1 MTVNSL
7 LACPSRRPGV
17 LPTRWTPTACAAGL
31 ALVSLALTVP
41 ARAQTVDPSPPNLLA
56 QGAVPTPNSARAA
69 AAAAATPPAASAPA
83 LPFSLPPV
91 VTGGKQ
97 GKEPMYFEA
106 DHLEGEAG
114 ERTRATGKVRLRQGD
129 LSLRADELTHTQAD
143 NTARAV
149 GQVRVER
156 QGNIFMGPELSL
168 QLDRLEGEFVRPR
181 FWFARPQ
188 AGGSA
193 ELVEFLGEKRL
204 RASRTTY
211 SSCTPANTAEG
222 LPGEPD
228 WSLQTS
234 SVYMDM
240 EANEG
245 VARNAVIWFKGVPIL
260 ATPYLSFPLSDER
273 KSGLLPPSFYFD
285 SKSGFE
291 LSLPYYWNIAPE
303 QDATIAPLLSTR
315 RGLGLDLEYRYL
327 APHDKGV
334 LNLFGLPN
342 DRVADRSR
350 GMIDFTHQGSLR
362 MGNTPS
368 QTVYDIQLLRV
379 SDDEYWRD
387 FTHNLK
393 NKTPRLYDSHLRV
406 EQVLNERNWGLG
418 DSQTSLYAGV
428 QSWQTLKDL
437 DPKSDPID
445 SAIDA
450 PYRRTPQIGIRSRS
464 GVDQALNWQLQG
476 EFNRF
481 THPDE
486 QKVSGNRLHA
496 LGQLDRSF
504 DLGPLTLTPRLA
516 LHSTSYDL
524 DKVPGG
530 SQRSLTRTIPTFSLD
545 ARTELERPVELF
557 GRQLTQTLEPRVR
570 YVRTPYR
577 DQSMLPLFDS
587 APRDFNQYAIFSSDN
602 NDNAYTG
609 VDRISDAN
617 EITLGA
623 TSRLLDQNGGETLRL
638 GVVQKWLLSDQRLNP
653 YGADPIKAGM
663 SDTLLLGST
672 SVFPGWYLDGTTQ
685 LSADNQAT
693 QQATLGVRYSPG
705 AWRTIGATYR
715 YNRNNSEQLE
725 VGWQWPLG
733 GRKPPLQQVMA
744 QASSP
749 DVPKPGQLLGGGQ
762 QCGGAWYTVGR
773 VIYDKRD
780 SRFTNT
786 LAGFEY
792 DAGCWIGRF
801 VMERVAIGQ
810 NEATTRL
817 MFQLELVGLSR
828 LALGSN
834 PLRTLQTSIPG
845 YRLLRDEAPQPP
857 ALAPQPFLDDDT
869 PLP

>member
-1 MTVNSL
+1 
-7 LACPSRRPGV
+7 
-17 LPTRWTPTACAAGL
+17 PTAFAAGL
-31 ALVSLALTVP
+31 AMVSLALTAP
-41 ARAQTVDPSPPNLLA
+41 ARAQAVDPSPPNLLA
-56 QGAVPTPNSARAA
+56 QAA
-69 AAAAATPPAASAPA
+69 ASAGSPALAASAPTA
-83 LPFSLPPV
+83 LSFSLPSV

-129 LSLRADELTHTQAD
+129 LSLQADELTHTQID

-149 GQVRVER
+149 GKVRIER

-168 QLDRLEGEFVRPR
+168 QLDRLEGEFVSPR

-204 RASRTTY
+204 RATRTTY

-245 VARNAVIWFKGVPIL
+245 IARNAVIWFKGVPIL

-291 LSLPYYWNIAPE
+291 FSLPYYWNIAPD

-315 RGLGLDLEYRYL
+315 RGVGLDLEYRYL
-327 APHDKGV
+327 RPRDKGV
-334 LNLFGLPN
+334 LNLFGLPD
-342 DRVADRSR
+342 DRVAGRSR
-350 GMIDFTHQGSLR
+350 GMVDFTHQGSLR
-362 MGNTPS
+362 MGNSPS

-387 FTHNLK
+387 FAHALPT
-393 NKTPRLYDSHLRV
+393 KTPRLYDSHLTIER
-406 EQVLNERNWGLG
+406 VLNERNWGLG

-437 DPKSDPID
+437 DPQSDPTL
-445 SAIDA
+445 SAIEA
-450 PYRRTPQIGIRSRS
+450 PYRRTPQVGIRSRS
-464 GVDQALNWQLQG
+464 GVDQLLNWQLQG

-481 THPDE
+481 THPDA

-496 LGQLDRSF
+496 VGQLDRSF
-504 DLGPLTLTPRLA
+504 DMGPLTLTPRLA

-524 DKVPGG
+524 DQPLG
-530 SQRSLTRTIPTFSLD
+530 SGPRSVTRTIPTFSLD
-545 ARTELERPVELF
+545 ARTELERPLELF

-577 DQSMLPLFDS
+577 DQSMLPRFDS
-587 APRDFNQYAIFSSDN
+587 APRDFNQYAIY
-602 NDNAYTG
+602 NDNAFTG

-617 EITLGA
+617 EITVGA
-623 TSRLLDQNGGETLRL
+623 TSRLLDERGAEALRF
-638 GVVQKWLLSDQRLNP
+638 GVVQKWLLSEQRLNP
-653 YGADPIKAGM
+653 YDDSKPIKKGL

-672 SVFPGWYLDGTTQ
+672 NVIPNWHLDGTTQ
-685 LSADNQAT
+685 LGADNQAT

-705 AWRTIGATYR
+705 AWRTIGVTYR
-715 YNRNNSEQLE
+715 YNREKSEQIE
-725 VGWQWPLG
+725 VGWQWPLS
-733 GRKPPLQQVMA
+733 GRKPPLQEVFA

-749 DVPKPGQLLGGGQ
+749 DVPKSGQILGGGGN
-762 QCGGAWYTVGR
+762 QCGGAWYSVGR
-773 VIYDKRD
+773 VVYDKRD
-780 SRFTNT
+780 HRFTNT

-810 NEATTRL
+810 SEATTRL
-817 MFQLELVGLSR
+817 MFQLELIGLSR

-834 PLRTLQTSIPG
+834 PLRTLQDNIPG
-845 YRLLRDEAPQPP
+845 YRLLRDEAQRAP
-857 ALAPQPFLDDDT
+857 ALAPQPFLNDDT

>member
-1 MTVNSL
+1 L
-7 LACPSRRPGV
+7 
-17 LPTRWTPTACAAGL
+17 
-31 ALVSLALTVP
+31 
-41 ARAQTVDPSPPNLLA
+41 
-56 QGAVPTPNSARAA
+56 
-69 AAAAATPPAASAPA
+69 AASAPTA
-83 LPFSLPPV
+83 LSFSLPRV

-129 LSLRADELTHTQAD
+129 LSLQADELTHTQID

-149 GQVRVER
+149 GKVRIER

-168 QLDRLEGEFVRPR
+168 QLDRLEGEFVSPR

-204 RASRTTY
+204 RATRTTY

-245 VARNAVIWFKGVPIL
+245 IARNAVIWFKGVPIL

-291 LSLPYYWNIAPE
+291 FSLPYYWNIAPD

-315 RGLGLDLEYRYL
+315 RGVGLDLEYRYL
-327 APHDKGV
+327 RPRDKGV
-334 LNLFGLPN
+334 LNLFGLPD
-342 DRVADRSR
+342 DRVAGRSR
-350 GMIDFTHQGSLR
+350 GMVDFTHQGSLR
-362 MGNTPS
+362 MGNSPS

-387 FTHNLK
+387 FAHALPT
-393 NKTPRLYDSHLRV
+393 KTPRLYDSHLTIER
-406 EQVLNERNWGLG
+406 VLNERNWGLG

-437 DPKSDPID
+437 DPQSDPTL
-445 SAIDA
+445 SAIEA
-450 PYRRTPQIGIRSRS
+450 PYRRTPQVGIRSRS
-464 GVDQALNWQLQG
+464 GVDQILNWQLQG

-481 THPDE
+481 THPDA

-496 LGQLDRSF
+496 VGQLDRSF
-504 DLGPLTLTPRLA
+504 DMGPLTLTPRLA

-524 DKVPGG
+524 DQPLG
-530 SQRSLTRTIPTFSLD
+530 SGPRSVTRTIPTFSLD
-545 ARTELERPVELF
+545 ARTELERPLELF

-577 DQSMLPLFDS
+577 DQSMLPRFDS
-587 APRDFNQYAIFSSDN
+587 APRDFNQYAIY
-602 NDNAYTG
+602 NDNAFTG

-617 EITLGA
+617 EITVGA
-623 TSRLLDQNGGETLRL
+623 TSRLLDERGAEALRF
-638 GVVQKWLLSDQRLNP
+638 GVVQKWLLSEQRLNP
-653 YGADPIKAGM
+653 YDDSKPIKKGL

-672 SVFPGWYLDGTTQ
+672 NVIPNWYLDGTTQ
-685 LSADNQAT
+685 LGADNQAT

-705 AWRTIGATYR
+705 AWRTIGVTYR
-715 YNRNNSEQLE
+715 YNREKSEQIE
-725 VGWQWPLG
+725 VGWQWPLS
-733 GRKPPLQQVMA
+733 GRKPPLQEVFA

-749 DVPKPGQLLGGGQ
+749 DVPKSGQILGGGGN
-762 QCGGAWYTVGR
+762 QCGGAWYSVGR
-773 VIYDKRD
+773 VVYDKRD
-780 SRFTNT
+780 HRFTNT

-810 NEATTRL
+810 SEATTRL
-817 MFQLELVGLSR
+817 MFQLELIGLSR

-834 PLRTLQTSIPG
+834 PLRTLQDNIPG
-845 YRLLRDEAPQPP
+845 YRLLRDEAQRAP
-857 ALAPQPFLDDDT
+857 ALAPQPFLNDDT

>member
-1 MTVNSL
+1 MTVNPI
-7 LACPSRRPGV
+7 LACPPRRPGV
-17 LPTRWTPTACAAGL
+17 LPTRWTPTAFAAGL
-31 ALVSLALTVP
+31 AMVSLALTAP
-41 ARAQTVDPSPPNLLA
+41 ARAQAVDPSPPNLLA
-56 QGAVPTPNSARAA
+56 QAA
-69 AAAAATPPAASAPA
+69 ASAGSPALAASAPTA
-83 LPFSLPPV
+83 LSFSLPSV

-129 LSLRADELTHTQAD
+129 LSLQADELTHTQID

-149 GQVRVER
+149 GKVRIER

-168 QLDRLEGEFVRPR
+168 QLDRLEGEFVSPR

-204 RASRTTY
+204 RATRTTY

-245 VARNAVIWFKGVPIL
+245 IARNAVIWFKGVPIL

-291 LSLPYYWNIAPE
+291 FSLPYYWNIAPD

-315 RGLGLDLEYRYL
+315 RGVGLDLEYRYL
-327 APHDKGV
+327 RPRDKGV
-334 LNLFGLPN
+334 LNLFGLPD
-342 DRVADRSR
+342 DRVAGRSR
-350 GMIDFTHQGSLR
+350 GMVDFTHQGSLR
-362 MGNTPS
+362 MGNSPS

-387 FTHNLK
+387 FAHALPT
-393 NKTPRLYDSHLRV
+393 KTPRLYDSHLTIER
-406 EQVLNERNWGLG
+406 VLNERNWGLG

-437 DPKSDPID
+437 DPQSDPTL
-445 SAIDA
+445 SAIEA
-450 PYRRTPQIGIRSRS
+450 PYRRTPQVGIRSRS
-464 GVDQALNWQLQG
+464 GVDQILNWQLQG

-481 THPDE
+481 THPDA

-496 LGQLDRSF
+496 VGQLDRSF
-504 DLGPLTLTPRLA
+504 DMGPLTLTPRLA

-524 DKVPGG
+524 DQPLG
-530 SQRSLTRTIPTFSLD
+530 SGPRSVTRTIPTFSLD
-545 ARTELERPVELF
+545 ARTELERPLELF

-577 DQSMLPLFDS
+577 DQSMLPRFDS
-587 APRDFNQYAIFSSDN
+587 APRDFNQYAIY
-602 NDNAYTG
+602 NDNAFTG

-617 EITLGA
+617 EITVGA
-623 TSRLLDQNGGETLRL
+623 TSRLLDERGAEALRF
-638 GVVQKWLLSDQRLNP
+638 GVVQKWLLSEQRLNP
-653 YGADPIKAGM
+653 YDDSKPIKKGL

-672 SVFPGWYLDGTTQ
+672 NVIPNWYLDGTTQ
-685 LSADNQAT
+685 LGADNQAT

-705 AWRTIGATYR
+705 AWRTIGVTYR
-715 YNRNNSEQLE
+715 YNREKSEQIE
-725 VGWQWPLG
+725 VGWQWPLS
-733 GRKPPLQQVMA
+733 GRKPPLQEVFA

-749 DVPKPGQLLGGGQ
+749 DVSKSGQILGGGGN
-762 QCGGAWYTVGR
+762 QCGGAWYSVGR
-773 VIYDKRD
+773 VVYDKRD
-780 SRFTNT
+780 HRFTNT

-810 NEATTRL
+810 SEATTRL
-817 MFQLELVGLSR
+817 MFQLELIGLSR

-834 PLRTLQTSIPG
+834 PLRTLQDNIPG
-845 YRLLRDEAPQPP
+845 YRLLRDEAQRAP
-857 ALAPQPFLDDDT
+857 ALAPQPFLNDDT

>member
-1 MTVNSL
+1 M
-7 LACPSRRPGV
+7 
-17 LPTRWTPTACAAGL
+17 
-31 ALVSLALTVP
+31 VSLALTAP
-41 ARAQTVDPSPPNLLA
+41 ARAQAVDPSPPNLLA
-56 QGAVPTPNSARAA
+56 QAA
-69 AAAAATPPAASAPA
+69 ASAGSPALAASAPTA
-83 LPFSLPPV
+83 LSFSLPSV

-129 LSLRADELTHTQAD
+129 LSLQADELTHTQID

-149 GQVRVER
+149 GKVRIER

-168 QLDRLEGEFVRPR
+168 QLDRLEGEFVSPR

-204 RASRTTY
+204 RATRTTY

-245 VARNAVIWFKGVPIL
+245 IARNAVIWFKGVPIL

-291 LSLPYYWNIAPE
+291 FSLPYYWNIAPD

-315 RGLGLDLEYRYL
+315 RGVGLDLEYRYL
-327 APHDKGV
+327 RPRDKGV
-334 LNLFGLPN
+334 LNLFGLPD
-342 DRVADRSR
+342 DRVAGRSR
-350 GMIDFTHQGSLR
+350 GMVDFTHQGSLR
-362 MGNTPS
+362 MGNSPS

-387 FTHNLK
+387 FAHALPT
-393 NKTPRLYDSHLRV
+393 KTPRLYDSHLTIER
-406 EQVLNERNWGLG
+406 VLNERNWGLG

-437 DPKSDPID
+437 DPQSDPTL
-445 SAIDA
+445 SAIEA
-450 PYRRTPQIGIRSRS
+450 PYRRTPQVGIRSRS
-464 GVDQALNWQLQG
+464 GVDQILNWQLQG

-481 THPDE
+481 THPDA

-496 LGQLDRSF
+496 VGQLDRSF
-504 DLGPLTLTPRLA
+504 DMGPLTLTPRLA

-524 DKVPGG
+524 DQPLG
-530 SQRSLTRTIPTFSLD
+530 SGPRSVTRTIPTFSLD
-545 ARTELERPVELF
+545 ARTELERPLELF

-577 DQSMLPLFDS
+577 DQSMLPRFDS
-587 APRDFNQYAIFSSDN
+587 APRDFNQYAIY
-602 NDNAYTG
+602 NDNAFTG

-617 EITLGA
+617 EITVGA
-623 TSRLLDQNGGETLRL
+623 TSRLLDERGAEALRF
-638 GVVQKWLLSDQRLNP
+638 GVVQKWLLSEQRLNP
-653 YGADPIKAGM
+653 YDDSKPIKKGL

-672 SVFPGWYLDGTTQ
+672 NVIPNWYLDGTTQ
-685 LSADNQAT
+685 LGADNQAT

-705 AWRTIGATYR
+705 AWRTIGVTYR
-715 YNRNNSEQLE
+715 YNREKSEQIE
-725 VGWQWPLG
+725 VGWQWPLS
-733 GRKPPLQQVMA
+733 GRKPPLQEVFA

-749 DVPKPGQLLGGGQ
+749 DVPKSGQILGGGGN
-762 QCGGAWYTVGR
+762 QCGGAWYSVGR
-773 VIYDKRD
+773 VVYDKRD
-780 SRFTNT
+780 HRFTNT

-810 NEATTRL
+810 SEATTRL
-817 MFQLELVGLSR
+817 MFQLELIGLSR

-834 PLRTLQTSIPG
+834 PLRTLQDNIPG
-845 YRLLRDEAPQPP
+845 YRLLRDEAQRAP
-857 ALAPQPFLDDDT
+857 ALAPQPFLNDDT

>member
-1 MTVNSL
+1 VTVNPI
-7 LACPSRRPGV
+7 LACPPRRPGV
-17 LPTRWTPTACAAGL
+17 LPTRWTPTAFAAGL
-31 ALVSLALTVP
+31 AMVSLALTAP
-41 ARAQTVDPSPPNLLA
+41 ARAQAVDPSPPNLLA
-56 QGAVPTPNSARAA
+56 QAA
-69 AAAAATPPAASAPA
+69 ASAGSPALAASAPTA
-83 LPFSLPPV
+83 LSFSLPSV

-129 LSLRADELTHTQAD
+129 LSLQADELTHTQID

-149 GQVRVER
+149 GKVRIER

-168 QLDRLEGEFVRPR
+168 QLDRLEGEFVSPR

-204 RASRTTY
+204 RATRTTY

-245 VARNAVIWFKGVPIL
+245 IARNAVIWFKGVPIL

-291 LSLPYYWNIAPE
+291 FSLPYYWNIAPD

-315 RGLGLDLEYRYL
+315 RGVGLDLEYRYL
-327 APHDKGV
+327 RPRDKGV
-334 LNLFGLPN
+334 LNLFGLPD
-342 DRVADRSR
+342 DRVAGRSR
-350 GMIDFTHQGSLR
+350 GMVDFTHQGSLR
-362 MGNTPS
+362 MGNSPS

-387 FTHNLK
+387 FAHALPT
-393 NKTPRLYDSHLRV
+393 KTPRLYDSHLTIER
-406 EQVLNERNWGLG
+406 VLNERNWGLG

-437 DPKSDPID
+437 DPQSDPTL
-445 SAIDA
+445 SAIEA
-450 PYRRTPQIGIRSRS
+450 PYRRTPQVGIRSRS
-464 GVDQALNWQLQG
+464 GVDQILNWQLQG

-481 THPDE
+481 THPDA

-496 LGQLDRSF
+496 VGQLDRSF
-504 DLGPLTLTPRLA
+504 DMGPLTLTPRLA

-524 DKVPGG
+524 DQPLG
-530 SQRSLTRTIPTFSLD
+530 SGPRSVTRTIPTFSLD
-545 ARTELERPVELF
+545 ARTELERPLELF

-577 DQSMLPLFDS
+577 DQSMLPRFDS
-587 APRDFNQYAIFSSDN
+587 APRDFNQYAIY
-602 NDNAYTG
+602 NDNAFTG

-617 EITLGA
+617 EITVGA
-623 TSRLLDQNGGETLRL
+623 TSRLLDERGAEALRF
-638 GVVQKWLLSDQRLNP
+638 GVVQKWLLSEQRLNP
-653 YGADPIKAGM
+653 YDDSKPIKKGL

-672 SVFPGWYLDGTTQ
+672 NVIPNWYLDGTTQ
-685 LSADNQAT
+685 LGADNQAT

-705 AWRTIGATYR
+705 AWRTIGVTYR
-715 YNRNNSEQLE
+715 YNREKSEQIE
-725 VGWQWPLG
+725 VGWQWPLS
-733 GRKPPLQQVMA
+733 GRKPPLQEVFA

-749 DVPKPGQLLGGGQ
+749 DVPKSGQILGGGGN
-762 QCGGAWYTVGR
+762 QCGGAWYSVGR
-773 VIYDKRD
+773 VVYDKRD
-780 SRFTNT
+780 HRFTNT

-810 NEATTRL
+810 SEATTRL
-817 MFQLELVGLSR
+817 MFQLELIGLSR

-834 PLRTLQTSIPG
+834 PLRTLQDNIPG
-845 YRLLRDEAPQPP
+845 YRLLRDEAQRAP
-857 ALAPQPFLDDDT
+857 ALAPQPFLNDDT

>member
-1 MTVNSL
+1 MTVNPI
-7 LACPSRRPGV
+7 LACPPRRPGV
-17 LPTRWTPTACAAGL
+17 LPTRWTPTAFAAGL
-31 ALVSLALTVP
+31 AMVSLALTAP
-41 ARAQTVDPSPPNLLA
+41 ARAQAVDPSPPNLLA
-56 QGAVPTPNSARAA
+56 QAA
-69 AAAAATPPAASAPA
+69 ASAGSPALAASAPTA
-83 LPFSLPPV
+83 LSFSLPSV

-129 LSLRADELTHTQAD
+129 LSLQADELTHTQID

-149 GQVRVER
+149 GKVRIER

-168 QLDRLEGEFVRPR
+168 QLDRLEGEFVSPR

-204 RASRTTY
+204 RATRTTY

-245 VARNAVIWFKGVPIL
+245 IARNAVIWFKGVPIL

-291 LSLPYYWNIAPE
+291 FSLPYYWNIAPD

-315 RGLGLDLEYRYL
+315 RGVGLDLEYRYL
-327 APHDKGV
+327 RPRDKGV
-334 LNLFGLPN
+334 LNLFGLPD
-342 DRVADRSR
+342 DRVAGRSR
-350 GMIDFTHQGSLR
+350 GMVDFTHQGSLR
-362 MGNTPS
+362 MGNSPS

-387 FTHNLK
+387 FAHALPT
-393 NKTPRLYDSHLRV
+393 KTPRLYDSHLTIER
-406 EQVLNERNWGLG
+406 VLNERNWGLG

-437 DPKSDPID
+437 DPQSDPTL
-445 SAIDA
+445 SAIEA
-450 PYRRTPQIGIRSRS
+450 PYRRTPQVGIRSRS
-464 GVDQALNWQLQG
+464 GVDQILSWQLQG

-481 THPDE
+481 THPDA

-496 LGQLDRSF
+496 VGQLDRSF
-504 DLGPLTLTPRLA
+504 DMGPLTLTPRLA

-524 DKVPGG
+524 DQPLG
-530 SQRSLTRTIPTFSLD
+530 SGPRSVTRTIPTFSLD
-545 ARTELERPVELF
+545 ARTELERPLELF

-577 DQSMLPLFDS
+577 DQSMLPRFDS
-587 APRDFNQYAIFSSDN
+587 APRDFNQYAIY
-602 NDNAYTG
+602 NDNAFTG

-617 EITLGA
+617 EITVGA
-623 TSRLLDQNGGETLRL
+623 TSRLLDERGAEALRF
-638 GVVQKWLLSDQRLNP
+638 GVVQKWLLSEQRLNP
-653 YGADPIKAGM
+653 YDDSKPIKKGL

-672 SVFPGWYLDGTTQ
+672 NVIPNWYLDGTTQ
-685 LSADNQAT
+685 LGADNQAT

-705 AWRTIGATYR
+705 AWRTIGVTYR
-715 YNRNNSEQLE
+715 YNREKSEQIE
-725 VGWQWPLG
+725 VGWQWPLS
-733 GRKPPLQQVMA
+733 GRKPPLQEVFA

-749 DVPKPGQLLGGGQ
+749 DVSKSGQILGGGGN
-762 QCGGAWYTVGR
+762 QCGGAWYSVGR
-773 VIYDKRD
+773 VVYDKRD
-780 SRFTNT
+780 HRFTNT

-810 NEATTRL
+810 SEATTRL
-817 MFQLELVGLSR
+817 MFQLELIGLSR

-834 PLRTLQTSIPG
+834 PLRTLQDNIPG
-845 YRLLRDEAPQPP
+845 YRLLRDEAQRAP
-857 ALAPQPFLDDDT
+857 ALAPQPFLNDDT

>member
-1 MTVNSL
+1 MTVNPI
-7 LACPSRRPGV
+7 LACPPRRPGV
-17 LPTRWTPTACAAGL
+17 LPTRWTPTAFAAGL
-31 ALVSLALTVP
+31 AMVSLALTAP
-41 ARAQTVDPSPPNLLA
+41 ARAQAVDPSPPNLLA
-56 QGAVPTPNSARAA
+56 QAA
-69 AAAAATPPAASAPA
+69 ASAGSPALAASAPTA
-83 LPFSLPPV
+83 LSFSLPRV

-129 LSLRADELTHTQAD
+129 LSLQADELTHTQID

-149 GQVRVER
+149 GKVRIER

-168 QLDRLEGEFVRPR
+168 QLDRLEGEFVSPR

-204 RASRTTY
+204 RATRTTY

-245 VARNAVIWFKGVPIL
+245 IARNAVIWFKGVPIL

-291 LSLPYYWNIAPE
+291 FSLPYYWNIAPD

-315 RGLGLDLEYRYL
+315 RGVGLDLEYRYL
-327 APHDKGV
+327 RPRDKGV
-334 LNLFGLPN
+334 LNLFGLPD
-342 DRVADRSR
+342 DRVAGRSR
-350 GMIDFTHQGSLR
+350 GMVDFTHQGSLR
-362 MGNTPS
+362 MGNSPS

-387 FTHNLK
+387 FAHALPT
-393 NKTPRLYDSHLRV
+393 KTPRLYDSHLTIER
-406 EQVLNERNWGLG
+406 VLNERNWGLG

-437 DPKSDPID
+437 DPQSDPTL
-445 SAIDA
+445 SAIEA
-450 PYRRTPQIGIRSRS
+450 PYRRTPQVGIRSRS
-464 GVDQALNWQLQG
+464 GVDQLLNWQLQG

-481 THPDE
+481 THPDA

-496 LGQLDRSF
+496 VGQLDRSF
-504 DLGPLTLTPRLA
+504 DMGPLTLTPRLA

-524 DKVPGG
+524 DQPLG
-530 SQRSLTRTIPTFSLD
+530 SGPRSVTRTIPTFSLD
-545 ARTELERPVELF
+545 ARTELERPLELF

-577 DQSMLPLFDS
+577 DQSMLPRFDS
-587 APRDFNQYAIFSSDN
+587 APRDFNQYAIY
-602 NDNAYTG
+602 NDNAFTG

-617 EITLGA
+617 EITVGA
-623 TSRLLDQNGGETLRL
+623 TSRLLDERGAEALRF
-638 GVVQKWLLSDQRLNP
+638 GVVQKWLLSEQRLNP
-653 YGADPIKAGM
+653 YDDSKPIKKGL

-672 SVFPGWYLDGTTQ
+672 NVIPNWYLDGTTQ
-685 LSADNQAT
+685 LGADNQAT

-705 AWRTIGATYR
+705 AWRTIGVTYR
-715 YNRNNSEQLE
+715 YNREKSEQIE
-725 VGWQWPLG
+725 VGWQWPLS
-733 GRKPPLQQVMA
+733 GRKPPLQEVFA

-749 DVPKPGQLLGGGQ
+749 DVPKSGQILGGGGN
-762 QCGGAWYTVGR
+762 QCGGAWYSVGR
-773 VIYDKRD
+773 VVYDKRD
-780 SRFTNT
+780 HRFTNT

-810 NEATTRL
+810 SEATTRL
-817 MFQLELVGLSR
+817 MFQLELIGLSR

-834 PLRTLQTSIPG
+834 PLRTLQDNIPG
-845 YRLLRDEAPQPP
+845 YRLLRDEAQRAP
-857 ALAPQPFLDDDT
+857 ALAPQPFLNDDT

>member
-1 MTVNSL
+1 MTVNPI
-7 LACPSRRPGV
+7 LACPPRRPGV
-17 LPTRWTPTACAAGL
+17 LPTRWTPTAFAAGL
-31 ALVSLALTVP
+31 AMVSLALTAP
-41 ARAQTVDPSPPNLLA
+41 ARAQAVDPSPPNLLA
-56 QGAVPTPNSARAA
+56 QAA
-69 AAAAATPPAASAPA
+69 ASAGSPALAASAPTA
-83 LPFSLPPV
+83 LSFSLPSV

-129 LSLRADELTHTQAD
+129 LSLQADELTHTQID

-149 GQVRVER
+149 GKVRIER

-168 QLDRLEGEFVRPR
+168 QLDRLEGEFVSPR

-204 RASRTTY
+204 RATRTTY

-245 VARNAVIWFKGVPIL
+245 IARNAVIWFKGVPIL

-291 LSLPYYWNIAPE
+291 FSLPYYWNIAPD

-315 RGLGLDLEYRYL
+315 RGVGLDLEYRYL
-327 APHDKGV
+327 RPRDKGV
-334 LNLFGLPN
+334 LNLFGLPD
-342 DRVADRSR
+342 DRVAGRSR
-350 GMIDFTHQGSLR
+350 GMVDFTHQGSLR
-362 MGNTPS
+362 MGNSPS

-387 FTHNLK
+387 FAHALPT
-393 NKTPRLYDSHLRV
+393 KTPRLYDSHLTIER
-406 EQVLNERNWGLG
+406 VLNERNWGLG

-437 DPKSDPID
+437 DPQSDPTL
-445 SAIDA
+445 SAIEA
-450 PYRRTPQIGIRSRS
+450 PYRRTPQVGIRSRS
-464 GVDQALNWQLQG
+464 GVDQILSWQLQG

-481 THPDE
+481 THPDA

-496 LGQLDRSF
+496 VGQLDRSF
-504 DLGPLTLTPRLA
+504 DMGPLTLTPRLA

-524 DKVPGG
+524 DQPLG
-530 SQRSLTRTIPTFSLD
+530 SGPRSVTRTIPTFSLD
-545 ARTELERPVELF
+545 ARTELERPLELF

-577 DQSMLPLFDS
+577 DQSMLPRFDS
-587 APRDFNQYAIFSSDN
+587 APRDFNQYAIY
-602 NDNAYTG
+602 NDNAFTG

-617 EITLGA
+617 EITVGA
-623 TSRLLDQNGGETLRL
+623 TSRLLDERGAEALRF
-638 GVVQKWLLSDQRLNP
+638 GVVQKWLLSEQRLNP
-653 YGADPIKAGM
+653 YDDSKPIKKGL

-672 SVFPGWYLDGTTQ
+672 NVIPNWFLDGTTQ
-685 LSADNQAT
+685 LGADNQAT

-705 AWRTIGATYR
+705 AWRTIGVTYR
-715 YNRNNSEQLE
+715 YNREKSEQIE
-725 VGWQWPLG
+725 VGWQWPLS
-733 GRKPPLQQVMA
+733 GRKPPLQEVFA

-749 DVPKPGQLLGGGQ
+749 DVPKSGQILGGGGN
-762 QCGGAWYTVGR
+762 QCGGAWYSVGR
-773 VIYDKRD
+773 VVYDKRD
-780 SRFTNT
+780 HRFTNT

-810 NEATTRL
+810 SEATTRL
-817 MFQLELVGLSR
+817 MFQLELIGLSR

-834 PLRTLQTSIPG
+834 PLRTLQDNIPG
-845 YRLLRDEAPQPP
+845 YRLLRDEAQRAP
-857 ALAPQPFLDDDT
+857 ALAPQPFLNDDT

>member
-1 MTVNSL
+1 
-7 LACPSRRPGV
+7 
-17 LPTRWTPTACAAGL
+17 
-31 ALVSLALTVP
+31 
-41 ARAQTVDPSPPNLLA
+41 
-56 QGAVPTPNSARAA
+56 
-69 AAAAATPPAASAPA
+69 
-83 LPFSLPPV
+83 
-91 VTGGKQ
+91 
-97 GKEPMYFEA
+97 MYFEA
-106 DHLEGEAG
+106 DHLEGQSG

-129 LSLRADELTHTQAD
+129 LSLQADELTHTQSD

-149 GQVRVER
+149 GKVRVER
-156 QGNIFMGPELSL
+156 QGNIFIGPELSL
-168 QLDRLEGEFVRPR
+168 QLDRLEGEFVSPR
-181 FWFARPQ
+181 FWFVRPQ

-204 RASRTTY
+204 RATRTTY
-211 SSCTPANTAEG
+211 SSCTPANTADG

-245 VARNAVIWFKGVPIL
+245 TARNAVIWFKGVPIL
-260 ATPYLSFPLSDER
+260 ATPYLSFPLSDAR

-291 LSLPYYWNIAPE
+291 FSQPYYWNIAPD
-303 QDATIAPLLSTR
+303 QDATLAPMLSTR
-315 RGLGLDLEYRYL
+315 RGLGMDVEYRYL
-327 APHDKGV
+327 NPRDRGT
-334 LNLFGLPN
+334 LNLFGLPD
-342 DRVADRSR
+342 DRVAGRSR
-350 GMIDFTHQGSLR
+350 GMVDFTHQGSLR
-362 MGNTPS
+362 IGDSPS
-368 QTVYDIQLLRV
+368 QTVYDIQWQRV
-379 SDDEYWRD
+379 SDDDYWRD
-387 FTHNLK
+387 FAHSLPAE
-393 NKTPRLYDSHLRV
+393 TPRLYDSHLRV
-406 EQVLNERNWGLG
+406 ERVLNERNWGLG
-418 DSQTSLYAGV
+418 DSQTTMYAGV
-428 QSWQTLKDL
+428 QSWQTLQDL
-437 DPKSDPID
+437 DPASDPAL
-445 SAIDA
+445 SAIEA
-450 PYRRTPQIGIRSRS
+450 PYRRTPQLGIRSRS
-464 GVDQALNWQLQG
+464 GIAQGVNWQLQG

-486 QKVSGNRLHA
+486 NKVSGNRLHA
-496 LGQLDRSF
+496 VAQVEQSF
-504 DLGPLTLTPRLA
+504 DMGPLTLTPRLA
-516 LHSTSYDL
+516 LHNTNYDL
-524 DKVPGG
+524 DRAVSGG
-530 SQRSLTRTIPTFSLD
+530 QRSITRTIPTFSLD
-545 ARTELERPVELF
+545 ARTELERPVALF

-602 NDNAYTG
+602 NDNAFTG

-617 EITLGA
+617 EITMGA
-623 TSRLLDQNGGETLRL
+623 TSRLLDERGVEALRF
-638 GVVQKWLLSDQRLNP
+638 GVVQKWLMSDQRLNP
-653 YGADPIKAGM
+653 YSEEPVKAGL
-663 SDTLLLGST
+663 SDTLLLGSA
-672 SVFPGWYLDGTTQ
+672 SVIPNWYLDGTTQ
-685 LSADNQAT
+685 LGADNQAT

-705 AWRTIGATYR
+705 AWRTIGAIYR
-715 YNRNNSEQLE
+715 YNRDNSEQIE

-733 GRKPPLQQVMA
+733 GRPPSVNEMMS
-744 QASSP
+744 QASSS
-749 DVPKPGQLLGGGQ
+749 DVPKPDQVLGRGQ

-773 VIYDKRD
+773 VVYDKRD
-780 SRFTNT
+780 KRFTNT

-810 NEATTRL
+810 SEATTRL
-817 MFQLELVGLSR
+817 MFQLELIGLSR

>member
-1 MTVNSL
+1 M
-7 LACPSRRPGV
+7 
-17 LPTRWTPTACAAGL
+17 
-31 ALVSLALTVP
+31 VSLALTAPV
-41 ARAQTVDPSPPNLLA
+41 RAQAVDPSPPNLLA
-56 QGAVPTPNSARAA
+56 QAA
-69 AAAAATPPAASAPA
+69 AAPSASGASAPSA
-83 LPFSLPPV
+83 LSFSLPRI

-129 LSLRADELTHTQAD
+129 LSLQADELTHTQAD

-149 GQVRVER
+149 GKVRIER

-168 QLDRLEGEFVRPR
+168 QLDRLEGEFVSPR

-204 RASRTTY
+204 RATRTTY
-211 SSCTPANTAEG
+211 SSCTPANTSEG

-245 VARNAVIWFKGVPIL
+245 TARNAVIWFKGVPIL
-260 ATPYLSFPLSDER
+260 ATPYLSFPLSDAR

-291 LSLPYYWNIAPE
+291 FSLPYYWNIAPE

-315 RGLGLDLEYRYL
+315 RGVGLDLEYRYL
-327 APHDKGV
+327 APRDQGV
-334 LNLFGLPN
+334 LNLFGLPD
-342 DRVADRSR
+342 DRVAGRSR
-350 GMIDFTHQGSLR
+350 GMVDFTHQGSLR
-362 MGNTPS
+362 MGNSPS

-379 SDDEYWRD
+379 SDDDYWRD
-387 FTHNLK
+387 FAHTLPA
-393 NKTPRLYDSHLRV
+393 KTPRLYDSHLTIER
-406 EQVLNERNWGLG
+406 VLNERNWGLG

-437 DPKSDPID
+437 DPESDPTL
-445 SAIDA
+445 SAIEA
-450 PYRRTPQIGIRSRS
+450 PYRRTPQVGIRSRS
-464 GVDQALNWQLQG
+464 GVDQALSWQLQG

-481 THPDE
+481 THPD
-486 QKVSGNRLHA
+486 QDKVSGNRLHA
-496 LGQLDRSF
+496 VGQLDQSF

-524 DKVPGG
+524 DQVQGG
-530 SQRSLTRTIPTFSLD
+530 TPRSVTRTIPTFSLD
-545 ARTELERPVELF
+545 ARTELERPVTLF

-587 APRDFNQYAIFSSDN
+587 APRDFNQYAIY
-602 NDNAYTG
+602 NDNAFTG

-617 EITLGA
+617 EITMGA
-623 TSRLLDQNGGETLRL
+623 TSRLLDERGAEALRF

-653 YGADPIKAGM
+653 NGAEPIQSGL

-672 SVFPGWYLDGTTQ
+672 NVIPHWYLDGTTQ
-685 LSADNQAT
+685 LGADNQAT

-705 AWRTIGATYR
+705 AWRTIGVTYR
-715 YNRNNSEQLE
+715 YNREKSEQIE
-725 VGWQWPLG
+725 VGWQWPLS
-733 GRKPPLQQVMA
+733 GRKPPLQEVFA

-749 DVPKPGQLLGGGQ
+749 DVPKSGQMLSGSGQ
-762 QCGGAWYTVGR
+762 QCGGAWYSVGR
-773 VIYDKRD
+773 VVYDKRD
-780 SRFTNT
+780 HRFTNT

-810 NEATTRL
+810 SEATTRL
-817 MFQLELVGLSR
+817 MFQLELIGLSR

-834 PLRTLQTSIPG
+834 PLRTLQDNIPG
-845 YRLLRDEAPQPP
+845 YRLLRDEAQQPP

>member
-1 MTVNSL
+1 MTVNPI
-7 LACPSRRPGV
+7 LACPPRRPGV
-17 LPTRWTPTACAAGL
+17 LPTRWTPTAFAAGL
-31 ALVSLALTVP
+31 AMVSLALTAP
-41 ARAQTVDPSPPNLLA
+41 ARAQAVDPSPPNLLA
-56 QGAVPTPNSARAA
+56 QAA
-69 AAAAATPPAASAPA
+69 ASAGSPALAASAPTA
-83 LPFSLPPV
+83 LSFSLPSV

-129 LSLRADELTHTQAD
+129 LSLQADELTHTQID

-149 GQVRVER
+149 GKVRIER

-168 QLDRLEGEFVRPR
+168 QLDRLEGEFVSPR

-204 RASRTTY
+204 RATRTTY

-245 VARNAVIWFKGVPIL
+245 IARNAVIWFKGVPIL

-291 LSLPYYWNIAPE
+291 FSLPYYWNIAPD

-315 RGLGLDLEYRYL
+315 RGVGLDLEYRYL
-327 APHDKGV
+327 RPRDKGV
-334 LNLFGLPN
+334 LNLFGLPD
-342 DRVADRSR
+342 DRVAGRSR
-350 GMIDFTHQGSLR
+350 GMVDFTHQGSLR
-362 MGNTPS
+362 MGNSPS

-387 FTHNLK
+387 FAHALPT
-393 NKTPRLYDSHLRV
+393 KTPRLYDSHLTIER
-406 EQVLNERNWGLG
+406 VLNERNWGLG

-437 DPKSDPID
+437 DPQSDPTL
-445 SAIDA
+445 SAIEA
-450 PYRRTPQIGIRSRS
+450 PYRRTPQVGIRSRS
-464 GVDQALNWQLQG
+464 GVDQILNWQLQG

-481 THPDE
+481 THPDA

-496 LGQLDRSF
+496 VGQLDRSF
-504 DLGPLTLTPRLA
+504 DMGPLTLTPRLA

-524 DKVPGG
+524 DQPLG
-530 SQRSLTRTIPTFSLD
+530 SGPRSVTRTIPTFSLD
-545 ARTELERPVELF
+545 ARTELERPLELF

-577 DQSMLPLFDS
+577 DQSMLPRFDS
-587 APRDFNQYAIFSSDN
+587 APRDFNQYAIY
-602 NDNAYTG
+602 NDNAFTG

-617 EITLGA
+617 EITVGA
-623 TSRLLDQNGGETLRL
+623 TSRLLDERGAEALRF
-638 GVVQKWLLSDQRLNP
+638 GVVQKWLLSEQRLNP
-653 YGADPIKAGM
+653 YDDSKPIKKGL

-672 SVFPGWYLDGTTQ
+672 NVIPNWYLDGTTQ
-685 LSADNQAT
+685 LGADNQAT

-705 AWRTIGATYR
+705 AWRTIGVTYR
-715 YNRNNSEQLE
+715 YNREKSEQIE
-725 VGWQWPLG
+725 VGWQWPLS
-733 GRKPPLQQVMA
+733 GRKPPLQEVFA

-749 DVPKPGQLLGGGQ
+749 DVPKSGQILGGGGN
-762 QCGGAWYTVGR
+762 QCGGAWYSVGR
-773 VIYDKRD
+773 VVYDKRD
-780 SRFTNT
+780 HRFTNT

-810 NEATTRL
+810 SEATTRL
-817 MFQLELVGLSR
+817 MFQLELIGLSR

-834 PLRTLQTSIPG
+834 PLRTLQDNIPG
-845 YRLLRDEAPQPP
+845 YRLLRDEAQRAP
-857 ALAPQPFLDDDT
+857 ALAPQPFLNDDT

>member
-1 MTVNSL
+1 MTVNPI
-7 LACPSRRPGV
+7 LACPPRRPGV
-17 LPTRWTPTACAAGL
+17 LPTRWTPTAFAAGL
-31 ALVSLALTVP
+31 AMVSLALTAP
-41 ARAQTVDPSPPNLLA
+41 ARAQAVDPSPPNLLA
-56 QGAVPTPNSARAA
+56 QAA
-69 AAAAATPPAASAPA
+69 ASAGSPALAASAPTA
-83 LPFSLPPV
+83 LSFSLPRV

-129 LSLRADELTHTQAD
+129 LSLQADELTHTQID

-149 GQVRVER
+149 GKVRIER

-168 QLDRLEGEFVRPR
+168 QLDRLEGEFVSPR

-204 RASRTTY
+204 RATRTTY

-245 VARNAVIWFKGVPIL
+245 IARNAVIWFKGVPIL

-291 LSLPYYWNIAPE
+291 FSLPYYWNIAPD

-315 RGLGLDLEYRYL
+315 RGVGLDLEYRYL
-327 APHDKGV
+327 RPRDKGV
-334 LNLFGLPN
+334 LNLFGLPD
-342 DRVADRSR
+342 DRVAGRSR
-350 GMIDFTHQGSLR
+350 GMVDFTHQGSLR
-362 MGNTPS
+362 MGNSPS

-387 FTHNLK
+387 FAHALPT
-393 NKTPRLYDSHLRV
+393 KTPRLYDSHLTIER
-406 EQVLNERNWGLG
+406 VLNERNWGLG

-437 DPKSDPID
+437 DPQSDPTL
-445 SAIDA
+445 SAIEA
-450 PYRRTPQIGIRSRS
+450 PYRRTPQVGIRSRS
-464 GVDQALNWQLQG
+464 GVDQILSWQLQG

-481 THPDE
+481 THPDA

-496 LGQLDRSF
+496 VGQLDRSF
-504 DLGPLTLTPRLA
+504 DMGPLTLTPRLA

-524 DKVPGG
+524 DQPLG
-530 SQRSLTRTIPTFSLD
+530 SGPRSVTRTIPTFSLD
-545 ARTELERPVELF
+545 ARTELERPLELF

-577 DQSMLPLFDS
+577 DQSMLPRFDS
-587 APRDFNQYAIFSSDN
+587 APRDFNQYAIY
-602 NDNAYTG
+602 NDNAFTG

-617 EITLGA
+617 EITVGA
-623 TSRLLDQNGGETLRL
+623 TSRLLDERGAEALRF
-638 GVVQKWLLSDQRLNP
+638 GVVQKWLLSEQRLNP
-653 YGADPIKAGM
+653 YDDSKPIKKGL

-672 SVFPGWYLDGTTQ
+672 NVIPNWFLDGTTQ
-685 LSADNQAT
+685 LGADNQAT

-705 AWRTIGATYR
+705 AWRTIGVTYR
-715 YNRNNSEQLE
+715 YNREKSEQIE
-725 VGWQWPLG
+725 VGWQWPLS
-733 GRKPPLQQVMA
+733 GRKPPLQEVFA

-749 DVPKPGQLLGGGQ
+749 DVPKSGQILSGGN
-762 QCGGAWYTVGR
+762 QCGGAWYSVGR
-773 VIYDKRD
+773 VVYDKRD
-780 SRFTNT
+780 HRFTNT

-810 NEATTRL
+810 SEATTRL
-817 MFQLELVGLSR
+817 MFQLELIGLSR

-834 PLRTLQTSIPG
+834 PLRTLQDNIPG
-845 YRLLRDEAPQPP
+845 YRLLRDEAQRAP
-857 ALAPQPFLDDDT
+857 ALAPQPFLNDDT

>member
-1 MTVNSL
+1 MTVNPS
-7 LACPSRRPGV
+7 LACPPRRLRA
-17 LPTRWTPTACAAGL
+17 LPSRWTPTAVAAGL
-31 ALVSLALTVP
+31 ALVHLALLAP
-41 ARAQTVDPSPPNLLA
+41 AHAQGVDATPPNLLA
-56 QGAVPTPNSARAA
+56 Q
-69 AAAAATPPAASAPA
+69 AAAATEAASAPTGGA
-83 LPFSLPPV
+83 PSGLTFSLPSI

-97 GKEPMYFEA
+97 GKQPMYFEA
-106 DHLEGEAG
+106 DHLEGQAG

-129 LSLRADELTHTQAD
+129 LSLQADELTHTQSD

-149 GQVRVER
+149 GKVRVVR
-156 QGNIFMGPELSL
+156 QGNIFIGPELSL
-168 QLDRLEGEFVRPR
+168 QLDRLEGEFVSPR

-204 RASRTTY
+204 RATRTTY

-222 LPGEPD
+222 QPGEPD

-245 VARNAVIWFKGVPIL
+245 TARNAVIWFKGVPIL
-260 ATPYLSFPLSDER
+260 ATPYLSFPLSDAR
-273 KSGLLPPSFYFD
+273 KSGLLPPSFYFA

-291 LSLPYYWNIAPE
+291 LSLPYYWNIAPD
-303 QDATIAPLLSTR
+303 QDATIAPLVSTR

-327 APHDKGV
+327 NPRDRGT
-334 LNLFGLPN
+334 LNLFGLPD
-342 DRVADRSR
+342 DRVAGRSR
-350 GMIDFTHQGSLR
+350 GMVDFKHQGSLR
-362 MGNTPS
+362 MGESPS
-368 QTVYDIQLLRV
+368 QTIYDIQLLRV
-379 SDDEYWRD
+379 SDDDYWRD
-387 FTHNLK
+387 FAHTLPA
-393 NKTPRLYDSHLRV
+393 KTPRLYDSHLTV
-406 EQVLNERNWGLG
+406 ERVLNQRNWGLG
-418 DSQTSLYAGV
+418 DSQTTLYAGV
-428 QSWQTLKDL
+428 QSWQTLQDL
-437 DPKSDPID
+437 DPDSDPTL
-445 SAIDA
+445 SAIEA
-450 PYRRTPQIGIRSRS
+450 PYRRTPQVGIRSRS
-464 GVDQALNWQLQG
+464 GVDQGFSWQLQG

-486 QKVSGNRLHA
+486 NKVSGNRLHA
-496 LGQLDRSF
+496 VGQVEQSF
-504 DLGPLTLTPRLA
+504 DMGPLTLTPRLA

-524 DKVPGG
+524 DQPAGG
-530 SQRSLTRTIPTFSLD
+530 SPRSITRTIPTFSVD

-587 APRDFNQYAIFSSDN
+587 APRDFNQYAIY
-602 NDNAYTG
+602 NDNAFTG

-617 EITLGA
+617 EITMGA
-623 TSRLLDQNGGETLRL
+623 TSRLLDERGAETLRL
-638 GVVQKWLLSDQRLNP
+638 GIVQKYLLSDQRLNP
-653 YGADPIKAGM
+653 YDSEPVKAGL

-672 SVFPGWYLDGTTQ
+672 SVIPNWYLDGTTQ
-685 LSADNQAT
+685 LGADNQAM

-715 YNRNNSEQLE
+715 YNRDKSEQIE

-733 GRKPPLQQVMA
+733 GRKPPLQDVMA
-744 QASSP
+744 QASST
-749 DVPKPGQLLGGGQ
+749 DVPKPGQLLSGGG

-773 VIYDKRD
+773 VVYDKRD
-780 SRFTNT
+780 KRFTNT
-786 LAGFEY
+786 LAGIEY

-810 NEATTRL
+810 SEATTRL
-817 MFQLELVGLSR
+817 MFQLELIGLSR

-834 PLRTLQTSIPG
+834 PLRTLQDNIPG
-845 YRLLRDEAPQPP
+845 YRLLRDDAQQPP
-857 ALAPQPFLDDDT
+857 ALAPQIFLDDDT
-869 PLP
+869 SFP